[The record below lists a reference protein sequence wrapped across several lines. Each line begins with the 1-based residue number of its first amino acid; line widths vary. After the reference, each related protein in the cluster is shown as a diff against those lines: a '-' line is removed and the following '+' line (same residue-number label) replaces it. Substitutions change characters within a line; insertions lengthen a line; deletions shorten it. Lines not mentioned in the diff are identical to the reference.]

1 MFRMSPT
8 FWEWCVANAG
18 IVDRTIHIVR
28 RKDVPKG
35 CIRTSVSGVVEIF
48 GKGKPSRDRPR
59 FSHGPCRSCHQQA
72 RRLRN
77 RHLRVP
83 RVGNCHHRVPRVGS
97 RHLRAPRVGSR
108 HRVPRVESCHR
119 QERQRELSWEA
130 QCCTVRHLSH
140 LRRRRRRRL
149 LNSYF
154 QENHLLRRRRS
165 CHR

>member
-1 MFRMSPT
+1 MFWMNPT
-8 FWEWCVANAG
+8 FGEKCVVNAG

-48 GKGKPSRDRPR
+48 GKGKPSRNRLR
-59 FSHGPCRSCHQQA
+59 FSHGPYRGCHQQA
-72 RRLRN
+72 RQLRN
-77 RHLRVP
+77 
-83 RVGNCHHRVPRVGS
+83 
-97 RHLRAPRVGSR
+97 RHLRAPRVGGH
-108 HRVPRVESCHR
+108 HRVPRVESRRR

-130 QCCTVRHLSH
+130 QRCTVRHLSH
-140 LRRRRRRRL
+140 LRRRPRRRL
-149 LNSYF
+149 LSSYF

>member
-8 FWEWCVANAG
+8 FWEWCVVNAG
-18 IVDRTIHIVR
+18 IVDRIIHFVS

-48 GKGKPSRDRPR
+48 GKGKPSRNRLR
-59 FSHGPCRSCHQQA
+59 FSHGPYRSCHQQA
-72 RRLRN
+72 RQLRN
-77 RHLRVP
+77 
-83 RVGNCHHRVPRVGS
+83 

-130 QCCTVRHLSH
+130 QRCTVRHLSH
-140 LRRRRRRRL
+140 LRRRPRRRL

>member
-8 FWEWCVANAG
+8 FWESCVVNAG

-28 RKDVPKG
+28 REDVPKG

-48 GKGKPSRDRPR
+48 GKGKPSRNRLR
-59 FSHGPCRSCHQQA
+59 FSHGPYRSCHQQA
-72 RRLRN
+72 RQLRN
-77 RHLRVP
+77 RHLRALPVES
-83 RVGNCHHRVPRVGS
+83 CHHRVPRVGS
-97 RHLRAPRVGSR
+97 RH
-108 HRVPRVESCHR
+108 H

-130 QCCTVRHLSH
+130 QRCTVRHLSD
-140 LRRRRRRRL
+140 LRRRPRRRL

>member
-1 MFRMSPT
+1 MSPT
-8 FWEWCVANAG
+8 FWEWCVVNAG
-18 IVDRTIHIVR
+18 IVDRIIHFVS

-48 GKGKPSRDRPR
+48 GKGKPSRNRLR
-59 FSHGPCRSCHQQA
+59 FSHGPYRSCHQQA
-72 RRLRN
+72 RQLRN
-77 RHLRVP
+77 
-83 RVGNCHHRVPRVGS
+83 
-97 RHLRAPRVGSR
+97 RHLRAPRVGGH
-108 HRVPRVESCHR
+108 HRVPRVESRRR

-130 QCCTVRHLSH
+130 QRCTVRHLSD
-140 LRRRRRRRL
+140 LRRRPRRRL

>member
-1 MFRMSPT
+1 MFWMSPT
-8 FWEWCVANAG
+8 FGEKCVVNAG
-18 IVDRTIHIVR
+18 IVDRTTHIVS

-35 CIRTSVSGVVEIF
+35 CIRTSASSAVEIF

-72 RRLRN
+72 RQLRN
-77 RHLRVP
+77 RHLRAPPVESCHHRAP
-83 RVGNCHHRVPRVGS
+83 RVESCHHRVPRVES
-97 RHLRAPRVGSR
+97 R
-108 HRVPRVESCHR
+108 HR

-130 QCCTVRHLSH
+130 QCCKVRHLSH

-149 LNSYF
+149 HNSYF